1 MADDAQSAQNA
12 RGAAAAAS
20 PVGGPV
26 LPAAMTGA
34 LLAITSI
41 ALALGT
47 FMQVLD
53 GTIANVSIPTI
64 SGNLGVS
71 TSQGTWVITSFA
83 VANGV
88 SVPLTGWLMMRFGV
102 VKTFV
107 GSVVLFT
114 IASFLCG
121 VSWNLPSLIIF
132 RVLQGAVSGPMIPGS
147 QALLI
152 MIFPAAQRGTALAI
166 WSMTTLVAPICGPI
180 LGGYISDNIS
190 WPWIFLINVPVGIIC
205 AVICWRNMLSRET
218 PTRVVPIDRTGFFLL
233 LTWVGALQVMLDTGK
248 DADWFNSPAIIVET
262 VIAIIGFIAWLIW
275 ELNEQNPIVD
285 LSLMKS
291 KNFVIATTVS
301 CLGYAMFFGAN
312 LLQPLWLQTRMG
324 YIATWAGLVA
334 APSGVVAV
342 FLTPFAAR
350 MMSRLDA
357 RWTASV
363 SLVAFAASFFLRS
376 LYTTDVGFAALVVPM
391 LVQGVAMSTFFV
403 SMVTLSLNGVPGHQ
417 VPQASGLYNFAR
429 ITAGS
434 FAASLVSTVWEQ
446 TATMHQNRLSE
457 VMGAQDPAFLGAI
470 GKLQSMGLS
479 AQQAVGAVTNQVV
492 NQAYLLAT
500 DDLFRICSGLM
511 VLLVPCVWLTKKAL
525 GAGGAAHAAD

>member
-1 MADDAQSAQNA
+1 MSNPGTA
-12 RGAAAAAS
+12 
-20 PVGGPV
+20 
-26 LPAAMTGA
+26 PAMPAPMTGM
-34 LLAITSI
+34 LLAVTSI

-53 GTIANVSIPTI
+53 STIANVSIPTI

-88 SVPLTGWLMMRFGV
+88 SVPLTGWLMMRYGV

-107 GSVVLFT
+107 GSVLMFT
-114 IASFLCG
+114 LASFLCG
-121 VSWNLPSLIIF
+121 VSWNLESLIAF

-152 MIFPAAQRGTALAI
+152 MIFPPKQRGTALAI

-180 LGGYISDNIS
+180 LGGYISDNFS
-190 WPWIFLINVPVGIIC
+190 WPWIFLINLPIGILC
-205 AVICWRNMLSRET
+205 SLLCWRNMKSRET
-218 PTRVVPIDRTGFFLL
+218 PTRIVPIDRTGFFLL

-248 DADWFNSPAIIVET
+248 DADWFNSSAIIVET
-262 VIAIIGFIAWLIW
+262 IIAIVGFIAWVIW
-275 ELNEQNPIVD
+275 ELNEENPIVD

-291 KNFVIATTVS
+291 RNFVVATIVS
-301 CLGYAMFFGAN
+301 CVGFAMFFGAN
-312 LLQPLWLQTRMG
+312 LLSPLWLQTRMG

-350 MMSRLDA
+350 LMNKVDA
-357 RWTASV
+357 RWTASL
-363 SLVAFAASFFLRS
+363 SLLAFAASFFMRS
-376 LYTTDVGFAALVVPM
+376 RFTTDVDFLGLVMPS

-403 SMVTLSLNGVPGHQ
+403 SMVTLTLNGVPGHQ

-434 FAASLVSTVWEQ
+434 FAASVVSTIWEQ
-446 TATMHQNRLSE
+446 SATLHQSRLSE
-457 VMGAQDPAFLGAI
+457 VMGSGDPAFTQAI
-470 GKLQSMGLS
+470 GKLQAAGLS
-479 AQQAVGAVTNQVV
+479 ATQAVGAVANQVTS
-492 NQAYLLAT
+492 QAFLLAT
-500 DDLFRICSGLM
+500 DDIFRVAAGLM
-511 VLLVPCVWLTKKAL
+511 VLLVPCVWLTKRAL
-525 GAGGAAHAAD
+525 GAGHAAAD